1 MPLFCTLKATYTGTN
16 IPPIEK
22 FSNNGYPLLFEPVN
36 KHLFYANPDDNTVNK
51 FYCAPLS
58 KVRESVIKMGEVI
71 DVSVGGSFNVQE
83 STSVNDHA
91 ITDKC
96 KKVTISK
103 ETSVTSTGSLSANQ
117 SLTWGSTVNI
127 PISIKTG
134 GTNGHELSLNTG
146 TLTMPANPNTDNHK
160 ATHDFIIRTVVDPY
174 VGKLYNINLSNTG
187 SIGDGS
193 EKTSSFTIIPGNNI
207 TLSNTPNS
215 ITISATNTHTVT
227 HGASIDATTPNS
239 PILQLTKN
247 GSSGNSTT
255 NLWTLQGAGV
265 TTISAY
271 RNNIVISS
279 TDTNTH
285 TVSHGINCV
294 ENYGSNQVTVQLTNN
309 GANGNESPNL
319 LTVVGSGAT
328 EVGAPHP
335 DYLVIDTKSYH
346 GATHSASID
355 TTTTNSPILQLT
367 HNGFYGNTTASLWT
381 LKGSGATTVSASS
394 NTVTISS
401 TDTNTH
407 TAAHGAKITD
417 VAHNNT
423 ILGLTLTD
431 NGPEGDEDTTLW
443 LLRGTGATTVA
454 SSGNL
459 ITISS
464 TDTHKVTHGGSIDAG
479 VDGTTATLQLTKNG
493 SSGTSTT
500 NLWTLTGLGATTVSS
515 DIDNMF
521 VYISSTDQKVKT
533 ISSTS
538 TVYLSG
544 KTVNTSSIGNEYV
557 NSSVYMNNGSLYSK
571 HFYATTPNTSSWGTS
586 VAAALDIKGNDSGS
600 QTPIFRVTSNTYGN
614 CQLEYCEK
622 WGIMRLYRN
631 GKYTEFPNWNI
642 DGKIPM
648 STTHDTNAVNTL
660 VHDIRVVSALP
671 SNAASY
677 PNTLF
682 LVTG

>member
-1 MPLFCTLKATYTGTN
+1 MPLFCTLKSTYTGTKV
-16 IPPIEK
+16 PPIEK
-22 FSNNGYPLLFEPVN
+22 FENNGYPLLFEPVN

-58 KVRESVIKMGEVI
+58 KANGRRGGKTI
-71 DVSVGGSFNVQE
+71 DVSDGGSFVVQI
-83 STSVNDHA
+83 STSVSDHVIA
-91 ITDKC
+91 DNLA
-96 KKVTISK
+96 TIEINK

-127 PISIKTG
+127 PISIKNE
-134 GTNGHELSLNTG
+134 GTNGHALSLNTG
-146 TLTMPANPNTDNHK
+146 TLTMPANPNTDNHR
-160 ATHDFIIRTVVDPY
+160 ATHNFIISTKVDPY
-174 VGKLYNINLSNTG
+174 AGKLYAINLSNTG

-207 TLSNTPNS
+207 TLSNTNNS
-215 ITISATNTHTVT
+215 ITISATNTHKVT
-227 HGASIDATTPNS
+227 HGASIDTTTANS
-239 PILQLTKN
+239 PILQLTNN
-247 GSSGNSTT
+247 GSSGNDTT
-255 NLWTLQGAGV
+255 N
-265 TTISAY
+265 
-271 RNNIVISS
+271 
-279 TDTNTH
+279 
-285 TVSHGINCV
+285 
-294 ENYGSNQVTVQLTNN
+294 
-309 GANGNESPNL
+309 
-319 LTVVGSGAT
+319 
-328 EVGAPHP
+328 
-335 DYLVIDTKSYH
+335 
-346 GATHSASID
+346 
-355 TTTTNSPILQLT
+355 
-367 HNGFYGNTTASLWT
+367 LWT
-381 LKGSGATTVSASS
+381 LKGSGSTTVSASS
-394 NTVTISS
+394 NTITINS

-407 TAAHGAKITD
+407 TATHGGKITD
-417 VAHNNT
+417 ISHNNT
-423 ILGLTLTD
+423 ILGLTLTY
-431 NGPEGDEDTTLW
+431 NGPEGNEDTNLW
-443 LLRGTGATTVA
+443 SLRGIGATTVT

-459 ITISS
+459 ITINS

-500 NLWTLTGLGATTVSS
+500 DLWTLKGSGATTVSS

-521 VYISSTDQKVKT
+521 VYISSTDQNVKT
-533 ISSTS
+533 ISNTG

-544 KTVNTSSIGNEYV
+544 KLTHNTSTGNEYV

-622 WGIMRLYRN
+622 FGIMRLYRN

-648 STTHDTNAVNTL
+648 STIHDQNKVNTL
-660 VHDIRVVSALP
+660 INDIRVVSALP

>member
-1 MPLFCTLKATYTGTN
+1 MPLFCTLKSTYTGTN

-58 KVRESVIKMGEVI
+58 KPEIDTIKIGETI
-71 DVSVGGSFNVQE
+71 NVSTGGSFNVQE
-83 STSVNDHA
+83 STSVDDHV
-91 ITDKC
+91 ITDN
-96 KKVTISK
+96 KKTVKINK
-103 ETSVTSTGSLSANQ
+103 ETSVTTAPQVVFENQ
-117 SLTWGSTVNI
+117 DLTWGSNVII
-127 PISIKTG
+127 PVSIKTG
-134 GTNGHELSLNTG
+134 GTNGHKLSLG
-146 TLTMPANPNTDNHK
+146 MGKLTMPANPNTDNHK
-160 ATHDFIIRTVVDPY
+160 ATHSFIINATANQSSEVKEIV
-174 VGKLYNINLSNTG
+174 LTNTG
-187 SIGDGS
+187 SNGDGS
-193 EKTSSFTIIPGNNI
+193 TNNAHFFIESGNNVNI
-207 TLSNTPNS
+207 TKSNDQQIKIN
-215 ITISATNTHTVT
+215 ATNTHTVT
-227 HGASIDATTPNS
+227 HGASIDTAIANS
-239 PILQLTKN
+239 PILQLTNN
-247 GSSGNSTT
+247 GSSGNTT
-255 NLWTLQGAGV
+255 TDLWTLQGAGATIV
-265 TTISAY
+265 TSSSNT
-271 RNNIVISS
+271 VTISS

-294 ENYGSNQVTVQLTNN
+294 ENYNSNQVTVQLTNN

-346 GATHSASID
+346 GATHNASID

-381 LKGSGATTVSASS
+381 LKGSGATTISASS
-394 NTVTISS
+394 NTVTINS
-401 TDTNTH
+401 TNTH
-407 TAAHGAKITD
+407 TVTHGAKITD

-423 ILGLTLTD
+423 ILGLTLTY
-431 NGPEGDEDTTLW
+431 NGPEGDEDTNLW

-521 VYISSTDQKVKT
+521 VYISSTDQNVKT
-533 ISSTS
+533 SSIANK
-538 TVYLSG
+538 VYLSG
-544 KTVNTSSIGNEYV
+544 KTTSNTSTGNEYV
-557 NSSVYMNNGSLYSK
+557 NSSVYMSNGSLYSK
-571 HFYATTPNTSSWGTS
+571 HFYATSPNTSSWGTS

-614 CQLEYCEK
+614 CQLEYCESAR
-622 WGIMRLYRN
+622 IMRLYRN
-631 GKYTEFPNWNI
+631 GKYTEFPNWNN

-648 STTHDTNAVNTL
+648 STIHDTNAVNTL
-660 VHDIRVVSALP
+660 INDIRVVSALP

>member
-1 MPLFCTLKATYTGTN
+1 MPLFCTLKSTYTGTN
-16 IPPIEK
+16 VPPIEK

-58 KVRESVIKMGEVI
+58 KANGRRGGKTI
-71 DVSVGGSFNVQE
+71 DVSDGGSFVVQI
-83 STSVNDHA
+83 STSVSDHIIA
-91 ITDKC
+91 DNLA
-96 KKVTISK
+96 TIEINK
-103 ETSVTSTGSLSANQ
+103 ETSVTTAPQVVFENQ
-117 SLTWGSTVNI
+117 DLTWGSNVII
-127 PISIKTG
+127 PVSIKTG
-134 GTNGHELSLNTG
+134 GTNGHKLSLG
-146 TLTMPANPNTDNHK
+146 MGKLTMPANPNTDNHK
-160 ATHDFIIRTVVDPY
+160 ATHSFIINATANQSSEVKEIV
-174 VGKLYNINLSNTG
+174 LTNTG
-187 SIGDGS
+187 SNGDGS
-193 EKTSSFTIIPGNNI
+193 TNNAHFFIESGNNVNI
-207 TLSNTPNS
+207 TKSNDQQIKIN
-215 ITISATNTHTVT
+215 ATNTHTVT
-227 HGASIDATTPNS
+227 HGASIDTTTANS

-247 GSSGNSTT
+247 GSNGNDTT

-294 ENYGSNQVTVQLTNN
+294 ENYNSNQVTVQLTNN

-346 GATHSASID
+346 GATHNASID

-394 NTVTISS
+394 NTVTIKS
-401 TDTNTH
+401 TDTN
-407 TAAHGAKITD
+407 
-417 VAHNNT
+417 
-423 ILGLTLTD
+423 
-431 NGPEGDEDTTLW
+431 
-443 LLRGTGATTVA
+443 
-454 SSGNL
+454 
-459 ITISS
+459 
-464 TDTHKVTHGGSIDAG
+464 THKVTHGGSIDAG
-479 VDGTTATLQLTKNG
+479 VDGTTATLQLTQNG

-571 HFYATTPNTSSWGTS
+571 HFYATTPNVSSWGTS

-648 STTHDTNAVNTL
+648 STTHNTNTVNTL